1 MTSQDNT
8 LYTTSSTEK
17 LLSACTGALLTSL
30 LVTPMD
36 VVKLRLQTQN
46 YDSSRKPTACCSP
59 FSSKNG
65 LKICKLTSGIQHYSK
80 IFSKKGTN
88 QVASLHECAIEL
100 PNRSFTPKNPPIL
113 KGTLD
118 GFHTIVKN
126 EGLPGLWKGLSP
138 ALLMSVPA
146 NVIYFVGYDYLKVII
161 QPYTTTQHS
170 DYSPL
175 VAGGLA
181 RTVAVALISP
191 IELFRTRLQAATGVN
206 DFRNVLYGVQ
216 SMVKKDGVRA
226 LWRGLPPTL
235 WRDVPFSAMYWMTYE
250 KTKQALIAYNNNN
263 NNNISISIVQ
273 GDLYMSFL
281 AGAFSGMCAAAVT
294 TPFDVAKTRRQVD
307 AGKDSPSMKA
317 VKVPAILRQ
326 IYSQDGVRGLFRGL
340 TPRVAKV
347 APSCA
352 IMISSYE
359 IGKTFFA
366 NQHQNAL

>member
-1 MTSQDNT
+1 MTTQENT
-8 LYTTSSTEK
+8 IHTTSSTEK

-36 VVKLRLQTQN
+36 VVKLRLQTQH
-46 YDSSRKPTACCSP
+46 YDSSRKTKCCSP
-59 FSSKNG
+59 FSPKNG
-65 LKICKLTSGIQHYSK
+65 LKICTLTSGIQHYSK
-80 IFSKKGTN
+80 IFSKKSTR
-88 QVASLHECAIEL
+88 QVASIHECAIEL
-100 PNRSFTPKNPPIL
+100 PNRPFAPKNPQML

-126 EGLPGLWKGLSP
+126 EGLTALWRGLSP

-161 QPYTTTQHS
+161 QPYTSTKHN

-216 SMVKKDGVRA
+216 NMMKKDGVRA

-250 KTKQALIAYNNNN
+250 KTKHALMAYTNK
-263 NNNISISIVQ
+263 SSVTMAQ
-273 GDLYMSFL
+273 GDLYISFI
-281 AGAFSGMCAAAVT
+281 AGAFSGMCAAAIT

-307 AGKDSPSMKA
+307 SGKDSTSMKS
-317 VKVPAILRQ
+317 VKVPAILKQ
-326 IYSQDGVRGLFRGL
+326 IYIQDGIQGLFRGI

-366 NQHQNAL
+366 KQHQTTL

>member
-1 MTSQDNT
+1 
-8 LYTTSSTEK
+8 YTTSSTEK

-88 QVASLHECAIEL
+88 Q
-100 PNRSFTPKNPPIL
+100 
-113 KGTLD
+113 D

-263 NNNISISIVQ
+263 NNNNNNISISIVQ

-307 AGKDSPSMKA
+307 AGKGNKDTYS
-317 VKVPAILRQ
+317 ILRQ

-359 IGKTFFA
+359 IGKTFF
-366 NQHQNAL
+366 